1 MKFIIRGKNL
11 EVTDSIKSYIEEK
24 IGKLDKYFEKPGELT
39 ANVIVRVKGKDQ
51 IVEVT
56 IPAKKIILRGE
67 ESNEDLYA
75 SIDLVSDKLERQIK
89 KNKAKMN
96 NMKEKK
102 MVAEF
107 NFDVVDAL
115 EDEKEKLIAKRK
127 DLEMKPMSEE
137 EAILQMELLGH
148 DFFIFKNDNIDPIS
162 VVYKRNR
169 LMSMHQNS
177 DYYMK
182 EKLKP
187 YSYRISLFHYSYN
200 QQKNH

>member
-96 NMKEKK
+96 NMKGKK

-115 EDEKEKLIAKRK
+115 EDEKERLIAKRK

-148 DFFIFKNDNIDPIS
+148 DFFIFKNDNIDQIS
-162 VVYKRNR
+162 VVYKR
-169 LMSMHQNS
+169 
-177 DYYMK
+177 K
-182 EKLKP
+182 EGNYGIINTK
-187 YSYRISLFHYSYN
+187 
-200 QQKNH
+200 

>member
-96 NMKEKK
+96 NMKGKK

-107 NFDVVDAL
+107 NFDVVDTL
-115 EDEKEKLIAKRK
+115 EEEKERLIAKRK

-148 DFFIFKNDNIDPIS
+148 DFFIFKNDNIDQIS
-162 VVYKRNR
+162 VVYKR
-169 LMSMHQNS
+169 
-177 DYYMK
+177 K
-182 EKLKP
+182 EGNYGIINTK
-187 YSYRISLFHYSYN
+187 
-200 QQKNH
+200 

>member
-96 NMKEKK
+96 NMKGKK

-107 NFDVVDAL
+107 NFDVVDTL

-148 DFFIFKNDNIDPIS
+148 DFFIFKNDNIDQIS
-162 VVYKRNR
+162 VVYKR
-169 LMSMHQNS
+169 
-177 DYYMK
+177 K
-182 EKLKP
+182 EGNYGIINTK
-187 YSYRISLFHYSYN
+187 
-200 QQKNH
+200 

>member
-51 IVEVT
+51 IIEVT

-67 ESNEDLYA
+67 ESSEDLYA

-96 NMKEKK
+96 NMKGKK

-107 NFDVVDAL
+107 NFDVVDTL
-115 EDEKEKLIAKRK
+115 EDEKEELIAKRK

-148 DFFIFKNDNIDPIS
+148 DFFIFKNDNIDQIS
-162 VVYKRNR
+162 VVYKR
-169 LMSMHQNS
+169 
-177 DYYMK
+177 K
-182 EKLKP
+182 EGNYGIINTK
-187 YSYRISLFHYSYN
+187 
-200 QQKNH
+200 

>member
-39 ANVIVRVKGKDQ
+39 ANVIVRVKGKYQ

-67 ESNEDLYA
+67 ESSEDLYA

-96 NMKEKK
+96 NMKGKK

-107 NFDVVDAL
+107 NFDVVDTL
-115 EDEKEKLIAKRK
+115 EDEKERLIAKRK

-148 DFFIFKNDNIDPIS
+148 DFFIFKNDNIDQIS
-162 VVYKRNR
+162 VVYKR
-169 LMSMHQNS
+169 
-177 DYYMK
+177 K
-182 EKLKP
+182 EGNYGIINTK
-187 YSYRISLFHYSYN
+187 
-200 QQKNH
+200 

>member
-39 ANVIVRVKGKDQ
+39 ANVIVRVKGKYQ

-67 ESNEDLYA
+67 ESSENLYA

-96 NMKEKK
+96 NMKGKK

-107 NFDVVDAL
+107 NFDVVDTL
-115 EDEKEKLIAKRK
+115 EDEKERLIAKRK

-148 DFFIFKNDNIDPIS
+148 DFFIFKNDNIDQIS
-162 VVYKRNR
+162 VVYKR
-169 LMSMHQNS
+169 
-177 DYYMK
+177 K
-182 EKLKP
+182 EGNYGIINTK
-187 YSYRISLFHYSYN
+187 
-200 QQKNH
+200 

>member
-1 MKFIIRGKNL
+1 M
-11 EVTDSIKSYIEEK
+11 
-24 IGKLDKYFEKPGELT
+24 
-39 ANVIVRVKGKDQ
+39 Q
-51 IVEVT
+51 
-56 IPAKKIILRGE
+56 
-67 ESNEDLYA
+67 
-75 SIDLVSDKLERQIK
+75 LERQIK

-96 NMKEKK
+96 NMKGKK

-115 EDEKEKLIAKRK
+115 EDEKERLIAKRK

-148 DFFIFKNDNIDPIS
+148 DFFIFKNDNIDQIS

>member
-67 ESNEDLYA
+67 ESNADLYA

-96 NMKEKK
+96 NMKGKK

-107 NFDVVDAL
+107 NFDVVDTL
-115 EDEKEKLIAKRK
+115 EDEKERLIAKRK

-148 DFFIFKNDNIDPIS
+148 DFFIFKNDNIDQIS
-162 VVYKRNR
+162 VVYKR
-169 LMSMHQNS
+169 
-177 DYYMK
+177 K
-182 EKLKP
+182 EGNYGIINTK
-187 YSYRISLFHYSYN
+187 
-200 QQKNH
+200 

>member
-96 NMKEKK
+96 NMKGKK
-102 MVAEF
+102 MLAEF

-115 EDEKEKLIAKRK
+115 EDEKERLIAKRK

-148 DFFIFKNDNIDPIS
+148 DFFIFKNDDIDQIS
-162 VVYKRNR
+162 VVYKR
-169 LMSMHQNS
+169 
-177 DYYMK
+177 K
-182 EKLKP
+182 EGNYGIINTK
-187 YSYRISLFHYSYN
+187 
-200 QQKNH
+200 

>member
-67 ESNEDLYA
+67 ESSEDLYA

-96 NMKEKK
+96 NMKGKK

-148 DFFIFKNDNIDPIS
+148 QFYMYKDSNTNKTA
-162 VVYKRNR
+162 VVYQRNDGNYGVIE
-169 LMSMHQNS
+169 S
-177 DYYMK
+177 
-182 EKLKP
+182 E
-187 YSYRISLFHYSYN
+187 
-200 QQKNH
+200 

>member
-67 ESNEDLYA
+67 ESNDDLYA

-96 NMKEKK
+96 NMKGKK

-148 DFFIFKNDNIDPIS
+148 DFFIFKNDNIDQIS
-162 VVYKRNR
+162 VVYKR
-169 LMSMHQNS
+169 
-177 DYYMK
+177 K
-182 EKLKP
+182 EGNYGIINTK
-187 YSYRISLFHYSYN
+187 
-200 QQKNH
+200 

>member
-67 ESNEDLYA
+67 ESSEDLYA

-148 DFFIFKNDNIDPIS
+148 DFFIFKNDNIDQIS
-162 VVYKRNR
+162 VVYKR
-169 LMSMHQNS
+169 
-177 DYYMK
+177 K
-182 EKLKP
+182 EGNYGIINTK
-187 YSYRISLFHYSYN
+187 
-200 QQKNH
+200 

>member
-96 NMKEKK
+96 NMKGKK

-107 NFDVVDAL
+107 NFDVVDTL
-115 EDEKEKLIAKRK
+115 EDEKERLIAKKK

-148 DFFIFKNDNIDPIS
+148 DFFIFKNDNIDQIS
-162 VVYKRNR
+162 VVYKR
-169 LMSMHQNS
+169 
-177 DYYMK
+177 K
-182 EKLKP
+182 EGNYGIINTK
-187 YSYRISLFHYSYN
+187 
-200 QQKNH
+200 

>member
-96 NMKEKK
+96 NMKGKK

-148 DFFIFKNDNIDPIS
+148 DFFIFKNDNIDQIS
-162 VVYKRNR
+162 VVYKR
-169 LMSMHQNS
+169 
-177 DYYMK
+177 K
-182 EKLKP
+182 EGNYGIINTK
-187 YSYRISLFHYSYN
+187 
-200 QQKNH
+200 

>member
-67 ESNEDLYA
+67 ESSEDLYA

-96 NMKEKK
+96 NMKGKK

-127 DLEMKPMSEE
+127 EPMSEE

-148 DFFIFKNDNIDPIS
+148 DFFIFKNDNIDQIS
-162 VVYKRNR
+162 VVYKR
-169 LMSMHQNS
+169 
-177 DYYMK
+177 K
-182 EKLKP
+182 EGNYGIINTK
-187 YSYRISLFHYSYN
+187 
-200 QQKNH
+200 

>member
-56 IPAKKIILRGE
+56 IPEKKIILRVE
-67 ESNEDLYA
+67 ESSEDLYA

-96 NMKEKK
+96 NMKGKK

-148 DFFIFKNDNIDPIS
+148 DFFIFKNDNIDQIS
-162 VVYKRNR
+162 VVYKR
-169 LMSMHQNS
+169 
-177 DYYMK
+177 K
-182 EKLKP
+182 EGNYGIINTK
-187 YSYRISLFHYSYN
+187 
-200 QQKNH
+200 

>member
-67 ESNEDLYA
+67 ESSEDLYA

-96 NMKEKK
+96 NMKGKK

-107 NFDVVDAL
+107 NLDVVDAL

-148 DFFIFKNDNIDPIS
+148 DFFIFKNDNIDQIS
-162 VVYKRNR
+162 VVYKR
-169 LMSMHQNS
+169 
-177 DYYMK
+177 K
-182 EKLKP
+182 EGNYGIINTK
-187 YSYRISLFHYSYN
+187 
-200 QQKNH
+200 

>member
-96 NMKEKK
+96 NMKGKK

-107 NFDVVDAL
+107 NFDVVDTL
-115 EDEKEKLIAKRK
+115 EDEKERLIAKRK

-148 DFFIFKNDNIDPIS
+148 DFFIFKNDNIDQIS
-162 VVYKRNR
+162 VVYKR
-169 LMSMHQNS
+169 
-177 DYYMK
+177 K
-182 EKLKP
+182 EGNYGIINTK
-187 YSYRISLFHYSYN
+187 
-200 QQKNH
+200 

>member
-96 NMKEKK
+96 NMKGKK

-107 NFDVVDAL
+107 TFDVVDAL
-115 EDEKEKLIAKRK
+115 EDEKERLIAKRK

-148 DFFIFKNDNIDPIS
+148 DFFIFKNDNIDQIS
-162 VVYKRNR
+162 VVYKR
-169 LMSMHQNS
+169 
-177 DYYMK
+177 K
-182 EKLKP
+182 EGNYGIINTK
-187 YSYRISLFHYSYN
+187 
-200 QQKNH
+200 

>member
-96 NMKEKK
+96 NMKGKK

-107 NFDVVDAL
+107 NCDVVDAL

-148 DFFIFKNDNIDPIS
+148 DFFIFKNDNIDQIS
-162 VVYKRNR
+162 VVYKR
-169 LMSMHQNS
+169 
-177 DYYMK
+177 K
-182 EKLKP
+182 EGNYGIINTK
-187 YSYRISLFHYSYN
+187 
-200 QQKNH
+200 

>member
-11 EVTDSIKSYIEEK
+11 EVTDSIKSNKKKK

-39 ANVIVRVKGKDQ
+39 ANVIVQVKGKDQ
-51 IVEVT
+51 IVEVKKKK
-56 IPAKKIILRGE
+56 KKIILRGE
-67 ESNEDLYA
+67 ESSEDLYA

-96 NMKEKK
+96 NMKGKK

-148 DFFIFKNDNIDPIS
+148 DFFIFKNDNIDQIS
-162 VVYKRNR
+162 VVYKR
-169 LMSMHQNS
+169 
-177 DYYMK
+177 K
-182 EKLKP
+182 EGNYGIINTK
-187 YSYRISLFHYSYN
+187 
-200 QQKNH
+200 

>member
-56 IPAKKIILRGE
+56 IPEKKIILRGE
-67 ESNEDLYA
+67 ESSEDLYA

-96 NMKEKK
+96 NMKGKK

-148 DFFIFKNDNIDPIS
+148 DFFIFKNDNIDQIS
-162 VVYKRNR
+162 VVYKR
-169 LMSMHQNS
+169 
-177 DYYMK
+177 K
-182 EKLKP
+182 EGNYGIINTK
-187 YSYRISLFHYSYN
+187 
-200 QQKNH
+200 

>member
-56 IPAKKIILRGE
+56 IPAKEIILRGE

-96 NMKEKK
+96 NMKGKK

-107 NFDVVDAL
+107 NFDVVDTL
-115 EDEKEKLIAKRK
+115 EDEKERLIAKRK

-148 DFFIFKNDNIDPIS
+148 DFFIFKNDNIDQIS
-162 VVYKRNR
+162 VVYKR
-169 LMSMHQNS
+169 
-177 DYYMK
+177 K
-182 EKLKP
+182 EGNYGIINTK
-187 YSYRISLFHYSYN
+187 
-200 QQKNH
+200 

>member
-56 IPAKKIILRGE
+56 IPAKEIILRGE

-96 NMKEKK
+96 NMKGKK

-115 EDEKEKLIAKRK
+115 EDEKERLIAKRK

-148 DFFIFKNDNIDPIS
+148 DFFIFKNDNIDQIS
-162 VVYKRNR
+162 VVYKR
-169 LMSMHQNS
+169 
-177 DYYMK
+177 K
-182 EKLKP
+182 EGNYGIINTK
-187 YSYRISLFHYSYN
+187 
-200 QQKNH
+200 

>member
-67 ESNEDLYA
+67 ESSEDLYA

-96 NMKEKK
+96 NMKGKK

-107 NFDVVDAL
+107 NFDVVDTL

-148 DFFIFKNDNIDPIS
+148 QFYLFKNSDTNKEA
-162 VVYKRNR
+162 VVYKR
-169 LMSMHQNS
+169 
-177 DYYMK
+177 K
-182 EKLKP
+182 EGNYGIINTK
-187 YSYRISLFHYSYN
+187 
-200 QQKNH
+200 